1 MTPFAEL
8 AASREY
14 WLTKTQNELYDNVEQ
29 FLERKGWNRSQLAE
43 HLGVTKGYVSQILNG
58 DFDHKLSKLIDL
70 SLAVGVAPN
79 IKFQPVDEYVADY
92 LSGYDH
98 CINQDKVTVNISIQN
113 TADAYRVSS
122 SHGAIQV
129 DTNHLVDAESFI
141 SYHPSQSKL
150 VYA

>member
-29 FLERKGWNRSQLAE
+29 FLERKGWTRTQLAE

-70 SLAVGVAPN
+70 SLAVGVVPN
-79 IKFQPVDEYVADY
+79 IKFQEVSDYVADY
-92 LSGYDH
+92 LSGYDM
-98 CINQDKVTVNISIQN
+98 CLNSDEVTVTIEVTN
-113 TADAYRVSS
+113 TLRGYSFEPLDNMASLAN
-122 SHGAIQV
+122 Q
-129 DTNHLVDAESFI
+129 LVDNETFTSFD
-141 SYHPSQSKL
+141 YKSK
-150 VYA
+150 AA